1 MGGRVALPP
10 SPYDEYLDAIE
21 DDLRQAA
28 LPFESGTYSELIA
41 MVAYHHGWTGENAG
55 RGKRV
60 RPLLTVLAC
69 HACGG
74 DWHTALPAASAVE
87 LIHNFSLVHDD
98 IEDQSATRRGRPTM
112 WARWGVAQALNT
124 GDALFALARLS
135 LHRLLGIGLP
145 APAVLAV
152 QERLD
157 RACFSL
163 TQGQHLDIAFET
175 RDEVHQPAYLEMVE
189 GKTAALLSAA
199 PSIGAS
205 VAGAALPRVEQME
218 RFGRHLGL
226 AFQMQDDILGIWGD
240 PAVTGKPSGDDLV
253 CRKKTLPTL
262 LGLERSD
269 VFRGLWGSA
278 DREPDGLAAMR
289 LELESC
295 GALQATQAAAAD
307 HTALALGA
315 LVKANPAEPAATLLE
330 SLSRQMLGRQS

>member
-1 MGGRVALPP
+1 MGGRVTPP
-10 SPYDEYLDAIE
+10 TSLYDEYLEAIE
-21 DDLRQAA
+21 DDLRRAA
-28 LPFESGTYSELIA
+28 LPFESPTYGELIA
-41 MVAYHHGWTGENAG
+41 MVAYHHGWAGEGTG

-60 RPLLTVLAC
+60 RPLLTVLSC
-69 HACGG
+69 QACGG

-112 WARWGVAQALNT
+112 WATWGVPQALNT

-135 LHRLLGIGLP
+135 LLRLLVTGLP
-145 APAVLAV
+145 APAVLAA

-157 RACFSL
+157 RACLAL

-175 RDEVHQPAYLEMVE
+175 RDGIHEPAYLEMVE

-199 PSIGAS
+199 ASIGAT
-205 VAGAALPRVEQME
+205 VAGAGSKRVEQLE

-269 VFRGLWGSA
+269 AFGALWRSAGS
-278 DREPDGLAAMR
+278 EPDGLAAMR
-289 LELESC
+289 RELEDC
-295 GALQATQAAAAD
+295 GALRATQVAAAD
-307 HTALALGA
+307 HTGRALRSLAEA
-315 LVKANPAEPAATLLE
+315 TPTEPAASLIG